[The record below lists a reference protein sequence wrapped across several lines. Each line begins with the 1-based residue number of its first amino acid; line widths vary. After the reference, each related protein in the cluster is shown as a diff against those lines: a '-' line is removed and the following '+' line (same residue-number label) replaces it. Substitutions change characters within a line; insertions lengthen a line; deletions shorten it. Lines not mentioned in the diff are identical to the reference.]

1 MVVTAAE
8 IAWEGGGV
16 PPPPDYILDICRH
29 GGRATAKSEAKGK
42 VQEAGRAA
50 KKRRGAKSRAA
61 AAFNANVREAAE
73 GMAEQR
79 EAAGLHPCCEFND
92 RNVMCRHV
100 YGTAAGLAAHAAAVA
115 CGTTAK
121 GNAASHSF
129 GSANARTTI
138 VALSQQHA
146 GMLAVG
152 ARPDR

>member
-16 PPPPDYILDICRH
+16 PPPPDYILDIGGR
-29 GGRATAKSEAKGK
+29 GGRATAKFEA
-42 VQEAGRAA
+42 
-50 KKRRGAKSRAA
+50 KRRGAKSRAA

-73 GMAEQR
+73 GLAEQR

>member
-1 MVVTAAE
+1 MQLRR
-8 IAWEGGGV
+8 EGGQF
-16 PPPPDYILDICRH
+16 
-29 GGRATAKSEAKGK
+29 T
-42 VQEAGRAA
+42 
-50 KKRRGAKSRAA
+50 
-61 AAFNANVREAAE
+61 
-73 GMAEQR
+73 
-79 EAAGLHPCCEFND
+79 D

-152 ARPDR
+152 ARPDRYSEFRDVPWSFNGSY